1 MKPVL
6 SFYTNVPTPYQ
17 LDLFEELK
25 KYYSLQIV
33 YFSDSV
39 SDRYWN
45 LNSFNKEYKITFLK
59 NTGLFRFLN
68 KKFLSFHFSFSII
81 NVLRKD
87 KAQVVIINGAYWSPN
102 GVVAL
107 IISKLKGKKVYFWG
121 EPIHPTNNKI
131 KFFLKRIGLLP
142 VRMATNGL
150 MAIGVRAVNSFR
162 HYGYNKPIHNIPYSI
177 DIKEF
182 ERANLDS
189 RKLSKTYAD
198 CRKQDEIVFL
208 TSGTL
213 SHRKGID
220 LVITAFKKLSEEF
233 NVRLLIIG
241 EGPLRPELETLAA
254 GNQKINFLGF
264 IEKEDV
270 PYYFSISDIFI
281 FASRYDGW
289 ALVINE
295 AIASHLP
302 IISSDNVGA
311 AADLLVNGENA
322 VICKNEATE
331 EYYQAMRKLVTDE
344 AFRLKLKAKSMDNM
358 DRISSAYNAKR
369 IYTICSEA
377 EPVK

>member
-33 YFSDSV
+33 YFSNSV

-45 LNSFNKEYKITFLK
+45 LDSQSKDYKITFLK

-68 KKFLSFHFSFSII
+68 KRFLSFHFSFSII

-87 KAQVVIINGAYWSPN
+87 KADVVIINGAYWSPN

-107 IISKLKGKKVYFWG
+107 IVSKLKGKKVFFWG
-121 EPIHPTNNKI
+121 EPLQPTPNKI
-131 KFFLKRIGLLP
+131 KFALKRIGLLP
-142 VRMATNGL
+142 VRLATNGL
-150 MAIGVRAVNSFR
+150 LAIGVRAVNSFK
-162 HYGYNKPIHNIPYSI
+162 HYGYKRPIHNIPYSI
-177 DIKEF
+177 DIKKF
-182 ERANLDS
+182 ENGQLNPE
-189 RKLSKTYAD
+189 KLRTIYND
-198 CRKQDEIVFL
+198 CRSANEIVFL
-208 TSGTL
+208 SSGTL

-220 LVITAFKKLSEEF
+220 LVINAFKKLSQEF

-241 EGPLRPELETLAA
+241 EGPLRSELEALAA

-270 PYYFSISDIFI
+270 PYYFNISDIFV

-302 IISSDNVGA
+302 VISSDNVGA

-322 VICKNEATE
+322 LICKNEATD
-331 EYYQAMRKLVTDE
+331 EYYQAMRKLVADE

-358 DRISSAYNAKR
+358 DRISSAYNAKQ
-369 IYTICSEA
+369 IYSICSHG
-377 EPVK
+377 